1 MFTEG
6 QTGIYIHWPFCQTKC
21 PYCDF
26 NIYLRR
32 DHDETDWIN
41 AYLAA
46 IRSYQS
52 LMPEREIVSIY
63 FGGGT
68 PSLMK
73 PSEVAAII
81 EAVGKNWRVAQDVEI
96 TLEANPTSTE
106 MEKFAA
112 FRQAGVNRLSLGV
125 QSLRDDALKF
135 LGRLHSA
142 DDVRRAIDIA
152 HASFERFTFDL
163 IYARPGQSVA
173 DWEAELRAAIPL
185 MKGHLSAYQLTIK
198 EGTAFERQ
206 VARGDFKLAGDDD
219 LAEFYDRTGEIMAAN
234 GMPAYEVSNY
244 GAAGQE
250 SRHNMV
256 YWLYQD
262 YIGIGPGA
270 HGRITYGGQ
279 KYAAEDHKR
288 PADWMAAVARQGH
301 GATAHEPVLPREQ
314 FEEILMGGLRVK
326 QGADIARAQAQTG
339 LDWHDVIEPERLRV
353 MLDQGWLRWDAGQ
366 TRLIPSQDGWLRVD
380 SILPYILKE

>member
-1 MFTEG
+1 LFKEG
-6 QTGIYIHWPFCQTKC
+6 QCGVYIHWPFCLSKC

-32 DHDETDWIN
+32 DHDEGEWLD
-41 AYLAA
+41 AYLQSV
-46 IRSYQS
+46 RTYQS
-52 LMPEREIVSIY
+52 LMPDREIVSIY

-73 PSEVAAII
+73 TSEVSAII
-81 EAVGKNWRVAQDVEI
+81 DEVGKGWRVANDVEI

-106 MEKFAA
+106 MDKFAA
-112 FRQAGVNRLSLGV
+112 FKSAGVNRLSLGV

-135 LGRLHSA
+135 LGRLHSSA
-142 DDVRRAIDIA
+142 DVRRAIDIA
-152 HASFERFTFDL
+152 DQVFERFTFDL
-163 IYARPGQSVA
+163 IYARPDQSLA
-173 DWEAELRAAIPL
+173 QWESELKEAIPI

-198 EGTAFERQ
+198 EGTAFARQ
-206 VARGDFKLAGDDD
+206 VARGDFKLADDD
-219 LAEFYDRTGEIMAAN
+219 MLADFYTMTGEIMSAH
-234 GMPAYEVSNY
+234 GMPSYEVSNY

-270 HGRITYGGQ
+270 HGRIGYAGQ
-279 KYAAEDHKR
+279 KFASEDCKR
-288 PADWMAAVARQGH
+288 PSDWMNAVARQGH
-301 GATAHEPVLPREQ
+301 GSIAHEPIEPRDQ

-326 QGADIARAQAQTG
+326 EGADLSRAEAETG
-339 LDWHDVIEPERLRV
+339 LAWRDVIDTKRLDVLIDQSWLHLQDERLV
-353 MLDQGWLRWDAGQ
+353 
-366 TRLIPSQDGWLRVD
+366 PSREGWLRVD
-380 SILPYILKE
+380 SILPFILKAA